1 MLSNIIKSVIF
12 RQRPTSAN
20 FLSFNKYAAHLD
32 DVQPLEESL
41 LLFFVGVGK
50 ALELLFKEETLL
62 VRAQFLEFCLRVP
75 QGGLILTRFE
85 VDLNLPVLRL
95 LKALRPVRVVARLRP
110 RAYL

>member
-1 MLSNIIKSVIF
+1 
-12 RQRPTSAN
+12 
-20 FLSFNKYAAHLD
+20 
-32 DVQPLEESL
+32 
-41 LLFFVGVGK
+41 
-50 ALELLFKEETLL
+50 LL